1 LERCRQPRLSVV
13 EALAAV
19 NLPMPTV
26 DLRAGWLH
34 YWPEKNASKKCMDS
48 LLRRFVG
55 STMDPVS
62 PADTEQDRQRQLWRS
77 PQSQPL
83 SQTELMKETEQ

>member
-1 LERCRQPRLSVV
+1 LEPCRYPRLSVV
-13 EALAAV
+13 EASAAV
-19 NLPMPTV
+19 NLPVPTV

-34 YWPEKNASKKCMDS
+34 YWPKKNPSMKCMDS

-55 STMDPVS
+55 GTVDPVS
-62 PADTEQDRQRQLWRS
+62 PADAEQDRQRPPWRS